1 MSGAEEYASSAH
13 GTEKGR
19 AVEASEGMDIQVFLA
34 PMQTVIANTRNG
46 GGLPSDLGNF
56 SLEFQVDVAVDDDE
70 RLSDDLEY
78 DDTEIERNTILIP
91 DDLDDLGGDDLD
103 DVLSSKGR
111 QSAVSSDGC
120 DSLNDSDSDIVGSD
134 VEGANEATSG
144 EFFDEAR
151 DSFDARAFESVMSDL
166 NFEFGDSTSAVQQL
180 AVTTEGED
188 SIVHSPTVN
197 IPHSTHHANVVLS
210 PDDEDIY
217 DAEAVEAA
225 TLSSTS
231 LRRLSIDHS
240 TASLQQATGAMYKL
254 IWEEGLLGL
263 RLMMTP
269 LFLPAVTKI
278 TGKSS
283 MLGIH
288 LVEVGDYL
296 VKIGDTETH
305 RMPFKDVINLLKQV
319 TRPCPLSFRRASDA
333 ATPPMDVTTGGPGAS
348 KNFAWKSS
356 IAKRIAARIE
366 ELAAEELAKE
376 SQVPAVDISKK
387 YAVHW
392 EDGPLGVSLVA
403 NKEVPYPQVTRI
415 TGKNRSAQVKDIVPG
430 HYLVSIG
437 NYDTASGTFNAA
449 IKQLHDVIKPAT
461 LYFAPDLRQES
472 IRPELDDHDEYDQD
486 WEKKQPLGF
495 TLKPMSY
502 GTVVADVG
510 LAKTAKVKQQRGGD
524 PTSPTGNPLGGFGGG
539 IKVGDALIWVNDEC
553 VENMPFYDALK
564 TLRQA
569 KRPLHLRFRCEHA
582 AIKRK
587 TSLNRQGAAL
597 PPPPPPPLAKDSVL
611 PPSSPKRKDHV
622 KKIDQSTPHV
632 APIPLSAKLHAAL
645 KDSLLPFSKK
655 NQPTDNAADSDS
667 NSRRKKKDRSGHSGD
682 VRSSLVGV
690 APPVQPPPSNPPGE
704 KPHPAR
710 SFWPSSSKDKS
721 VPSSSPPQSSSMATS
736 QAATRST
743 VAASQVQPNGSSSR
757 HHHHQTSY
765 HVEQPAPVSFP
776 SPQKH
781 AARTQS
787 AEGHPS
793 RHMPPQQSPPSSEGN
808 SHTDLAPHRSH
819 LHHSRHHD
827 QHHVPSQPHE
837 DSSKG
842 TTSTTTKN
850 LPFEY
855 EITWRAGEE
864 LGVTLKPHPESRRA
878 VVARVSGTNEN
889 AKRVALG
896 DVLLGANGIPLPPQQ
911 KFKDTLS
918 QLSTMPKP
926 TVLRFLRPSRPVFP
940 TSNRREHHGSSST
953 TPAAAL
959 PSPDRLHH
967 SFYELEWPDM
977 TRLGLLFAPHPVT
990 NAPLV
995 SRLDPLALD
1004 GSDHLKHVQVG
1015 DVLVQLGSLDLR
1027 GLKFDNCITAL
1038 TVVTRPVVMRFRR
1051 GSASPSAG
1059 AYSSQV
1065 RPQP

>member
-91 DDLDDLGGDDLD
+91 DDLDDLGDDDLD

-188 SIVHSPTVN
+188 SIVHSPSVN

-667 NSRRKKKDRSGHSGD
+667 NSRRKKKDR
-682 VRSSLVGV
+682 R
-690 APPVQPPPSNPPGE
+690 
-704 KPHPAR
+704 
-710 SFWPSSSKDKS
+710 
-721 VPSSSPPQSSSMATS
+721 
-736 QAATRST
+736 
-743 VAASQVQPNGSSSR
+743 
-757 HHHHQTSY
+757 
-765 HVEQPAPVSFP
+765 
-776 SPQKH
+776 
-781 AARTQS
+781 
-787 AEGHPS
+787 
-793 RHMPPQQSPPSSEGN
+793 
-808 SHTDLAPHRSH
+808 
-819 LHHSRHHD
+819 
-827 QHHVPSQPHE
+827 
-837 DSSKG
+837 
-842 TTSTTTKN
+842 
-850 LPFEY
+850 
-855 EITWRAGEE
+855 
-864 LGVTLKPHPESRRA
+864 
-878 VVARVSGTNEN
+878 
-889 AKRVALG
+889 
-896 DVLLGANGIPLPPQQ
+896 ANGIPLPPQQ